1 MRRAVVLAALLFAVG
16 CGGAEGPAETADA
29 GGLPGPDG
37 STGKQTQD
45 LYQSG
50 SRLKARMLV
59 TADGAKSF
67 NGWRDTKR
75 GENCT
80 FAPTT
85 DGKTRC
91 IPTGCAGATISSRM
105 YADENCTGNEIVPFF
120 GATPSCVSLTDAA
133 TRSVAIF
140 TEIAPTAVGATVYLD
155 ADPTKA
161 GCTSSQASS
170 LYPGGFVKLVQ
181 GPVSPSEFV
190 EGVERLE

>member
-1 MRRAVVLAALLFAVG
+1 MLRAAALAALLFAAG

-37 STGKQTQD
+37 STGQQTQD

-75 GENCT
+75 GENCF
-80 FAPTT
+80 FADAT

-91 IPTGCAGATISSRM
+91 LPDCLAASVEEMYYPTDS
-105 YADENCTGNEIVPFF
+105 CTGAPLAVAGHVSTPPRCIRTRNALGRSPVFYTWTTPTPGSIYVKTGPQGPCVLAVASQLQYSSFF
-120 GATPSCVSLTDAA
+120 MLGVM
-133 TRSVAIF
+133 
-140 TEIAPTAVGATVYLD
+140 
-155 ADPTKA
+155 ADP
-161 GCTSSQASS
+161 
-170 LYPGGFVKLVQ
+170 LD
-181 GPVSPSEFV
+181 FV
-190 EGVERLE
+190 EGVEQLE

>member
-1 MRRAVVLAALLFAVG
+1 MRRAAVLAALLFAAG

-29 GGLPGPDG
+29 GGLPGSDG

-67 NGWRDTKR
+67 AGWRDTKR

-80 FAPTT
+80 FAPAT

-91 IPTGCAGATISSRM
+91 VPTGCAGATISSRM
-105 YADENCTGNEIVPFF
+105 YADENCTGNQIVQIS
-120 GATPSCVSLTDAA
+120 GSAPSCVSSFDPA
-133 TRSVAIF
+133 TGVSIF
-140 TEIAPTAVGATVYLD
+140 TEIAPITVGATVYID
-155 ADPTKA
+155 SDPTTA

-170 LYPGGFVKLVQ
+170 LYPGGFVQIVR
-181 GPVSPSEFV
+181 GPVAPSEFV